1 MIIAHLPAE
10 LRLNCGTFINP
21 GLKFPGIVIPAKTQA
36 TILKGRIHSGLAVS
50 VSAVVVAIAVTN
62 KATKTIPNPRAGI
75 IKKHAKI
82 GNRQPLS

>member
-1 MIIAHLPAE
+1 M
-10 LRLNCGTFINP
+10 
-21 GLKFPGIVIPAKTQA
+21 
-36 TILKGRIHSGLAVS
+36 KGRIHSGLAVS